1 MRFDTPIFFQKIK
14 TEYDAST
21 GNHTETVESEVK
33 RFASVTNAGAE
44 TLNLI
49 YGQIK
54 QGSFVVRLQNHYT
67 EPFDRIQIGE
77 KLYRADTEK
86 RFRCKQVFIVS
97 EVQ

>member
-1 MRFDTPIFFQKIK
+1 MRFDTAIYFQRIK

-21 GNHTETVESEVK
+21 GNHVETVVSEVK
-33 RFASVTNAGAE
+33 RFASVTTAGAE

-49 YGQIK
+49 YGEVK

-67 EPFDRIQIGE
+67 EPFDRIRIGN

-86 RFRCKQVFIVS
+86 RLRCKQVFIVS